1 MIEELP
7 QKKALKKESAL
18 LIMLSIIGLA
28 SLIIGLGAS
37 YYMQSNQAKQQA
49 NDQIILQEFLKGP
62 WNDQNAKEIDTTK
75 WQGKTLVIN
84 FWGSWCPPCVEEMPA
99 LSNLQDEFSSKNVLF
114 VGIGID
120 TPSNIRQF
128 LETTLVSYPIVMGGL
143 QGSKIGKAL
152 GNTQGALPYTVVINA
167 KGKVTN
173 TKLGKISEDELRKQI
188 KAAI

>member
-1 MIEELP
+1 MNRRQMGIITGMSLAGLAAGLFTASWIYRDGSASEESV
-7 QKKALKKESAL
+7 AAL
-18 LIMLSIIGLA
+18 L
-28 SLIIGLGAS
+28 
-37 YYMQSNQAKQQA
+37 A
-49 NDQIILQEFLKGP
+49 NP
-62 WNDQNAKEIDTTK
+62 WSKPDN
-75 WQGKTLVIN
+75 TLVDTAAWQNRVLVVN
-84 FWGSWCPPCVEEMPA
+84 FWASWCPPCVEEMPA
-99 LSNLQDEFSSKNVLF
+99 LSDLQDEFASKNVLF

-173 TKLGKISEDELRKQI
+173 TKLGKINEDELRKHI
-188 KAAI
+188 KAAL

>member
-1 MIEELP
+1 
-7 QKKALKKESAL
+7 
-18 LIMLSIIGLA
+18 
-28 SLIIGLGAS
+28 
-37 YYMQSNQAKQQA
+37 
-49 NDQIILQEFLKGP
+49 
-62 WNDQNAKEIDTTK
+62 
-75 WQGKTLVIN
+75 
-84 FWGSWCPPCVEEMPA
+84 MPA
-99 LSNLQDEFSSKNVLF
+99 LSDLQDEFASKNVLF

-152 GNTQGALPYTVVINA
+152 GNTQGALPYTVIINA

-173 TKLGKISEDELRKQI
+173 TKLGKINEDELRKQI